1 MYKMNLKLKLLAV
14 SSILLLTGCA
24 SIVSK
29 SSWPINI
36 NSSPSEAKI
45 SIKDKKGIEIYS
57 GNTPATL
64 KLKSGAGFFSKAR
77 YQVTFEKVGYDK
89 KVVPVEFKL
98 NGWYFGNLIFGG
110 PLGLLIIDPATG
122 AMFKLETE
130 FLNETLTK
138 SITSVNSKE
147 LNLLDINKIPTE
159 WKDHLILVSK

>member
-1 MYKMNLKLKLLAV
+1 MNLKINFLAI

-29 SSWPINI
+29 TSWPISI

-45 SIKDKKGIEIYS
+45 SIKDKKGIEIYTGS
-57 GNTPATL
+57 TPATL
-64 KLKSGAGFFSKAR
+64 NLKSGSGFFSKAR
-77 YQVTFEKVGYDK
+77 YQVTFEKAGYEK

-98 NGWYFGNLIFGG
+98 NGWYFGNIIFGG

-138 SITSVNSKE
+138 SVASVDTKE
-147 LNLLDINKIPTE
+147 LKLLDINNIPAE
-159 WKDHLILVSK
+159 WKNHLILVSK

>member
-1 MYKMNLKLKLLAV
+1 MNLKLKFLAI
-14 SSILLLTGCA
+14 SSILLLSSCA

-29 SSWPINI
+29 SSWPITI

-45 SIKDKKGIEIYS
+45 SIKDKKGIEIYT

-98 NGWYFGNLIFGG
+98 NGWYFGNIIFGG
-110 PLGLLIIDPATG
+110 PIGLLIVDPATG

-130 FLNETLTK
+130 FLNETLSK
-138 SITSVNSKE
+138 SIANVDTKE
-147 LNLLDINKIPTE
+147 LKLLDINKIPSE
-159 WKDHLILVSK
+159 WKNHLILVSK

>member
-1 MYKMNLKLKLLAV
+1 MNLKLKFLTIPA
-14 SSILLLTGCA
+14 ILLLTGCA

-29 SSWPINI
+29 SSWPITI

-45 SIKDKKGIEIYS
+45 SIKDKKGIEIYT

-98 NGWYFGNLIFGG
+98 NGWYFGNIIFGG

-138 SITSVNSKE
+138 SVASVDTKE
-147 LNLLDINKIPTE
+147 LKLLDINNIPAE
-159 WKDHLILVSK
+159 WRNHLVLVSK

>member
-1 MYKMNLKLKLLAV
+1 MNLKLKFLAI

-29 SSWPINI
+29 SSWPITI

-45 SIKDKKGIEIYS
+45 SIKDKKGIEIYT

-98 NGWYFGNLIFGG
+98 NGWYFGNIIFGG

-138 SITSVNSKE
+138 SVANVDTKE
-147 LNLLDINKIPTE
+147 LKLLDINNIPAK
-159 WKDHLILVSK
+159 WKKHLILVSK

>member
-1 MYKMNLKLKLLAV
+1 MNLKINFLAI

-29 SSWPINI
+29 TSWPITI

-45 SIKDKKGIEIYS
+45 SIKDKKGIEIYTGS
-57 GNTPATL
+57 TPATL

-77 YQVTFEKVGYDK
+77 YQVTFEKAGYEK
-89 KVVPVEFKL
+89 KVVPIEFKL
-98 NGWYFGNLIFGG
+98 NGWYWGNIIFGG
-110 PLGLLIIDPATG
+110 PLGLLIIDPASG

-138 SITSVNSKE
+138 SVASVDTKE
-147 LNLLDINKIPTE
+147 LQLLDINNIPAE
-159 WKDHLILVSK
+159 WKSHLILVSK

>member
-1 MYKMNLKLKLLAV
+1 MNLKLKFLAI

-29 SSWPINI
+29 SSWPITI

-45 SIKDKKGIEIYS
+45 SIKDKKGIEIYT

-98 NGWYFGNLIFGG
+98 NGWYFGNIIFGG

-138 SITSVNSKE
+138 SVANVDTKE
-147 LNLLDINKIPTE
+147 LKLLDINNIPAE
-159 WKDHLILVSK
+159 WKKHLILVSK

>member
-1 MYKMNLKLKLLAV
+1 MNLKLKFLAI
-14 SSILLLTGCA
+14 SSILFLTGCA

-29 SSWPINI
+29 SSWPITI

-45 SIKDKKGIEIYS
+45 SIKDKKGIEIYT

-98 NGWYFGNLIFGG
+98 NGWYFGNIIFGG

-130 FLNETLTK
+130 FLNETLSK
-138 SITSVNSKE
+138 SVANADTKE
-147 LNLLDINKIPTE
+147 LKLLDINKIPAE
-159 WKDHLILVSK
+159 WKNHLILVSK

>member
-1 MYKMNLKLKLLAV
+1 MNLKLKIIAV
-14 SSILLLTGCA
+14 SSVMMLCSCA

-29 SSWPINI
+29 SSWPITI

-45 SIKDKKGIEIYS
+45 SIKDKKGVEIYT

-77 YQVTFEKVGYDK
+77 YQVTFEKVGFDK

-98 NGWYFGNLIFGG
+98 NGWYFGNILFGG

-122 AMFKLETE
+122 AMFKLDTE

-138 SITSVNSKE
+138 SVANTDTSE
-147 LNLLDINKIPTE
+147 LKLLDINKIPLN
-159 WKDHLILVSK
+159 WKSHLILVSK

>member
-1 MYKMNLKLKLLAV
+1 MNLKIKLIAV
-14 SSILLLTGCA
+14 ASILIMTSCA

-29 SSWPINI
+29 SSWPVTI

-45 SIKDKKGIEIYS
+45 SIKDKKGIEIYT
-57 GNTPATL
+57 GTTPATL
-64 KLKSGAGFFSKAR
+64 KLKSGSGFFSKAR
-77 YQVTFEKVGYDK
+77 YQVTFEKVGFDK

-98 NGWYFGNLIFGG
+98 NGWYFGNIIFGG

-138 SITSVNSKE
+138 SVATADTKE
-147 LNLLDINKIPTE
+147 LKLLDINKIPTE
-159 WKDHLILVSK
+159 WKNHLILVSK

>member
-1 MYKMNLKLKLLAV
+1 MNLKINFLAI

-29 SSWPINI
+29 TSCPITI

-45 SIKDKKGIEIYS
+45 SIKDKKGIEIYTGS
-57 GNTPATL
+57 TPATL

-77 YQVTFEKVGYDK
+77 YQVTFEKAGYEK

-98 NGWYFGNLIFGG
+98 NGWYWGNIIFGG
-110 PLGLLIIDPATG
+110 PLGLLIIDPVSG

-138 SITSVNSKE
+138 SVASVDTKE
-147 LNLLDINKIPTE
+147 LQLLDINNIPAE
-159 WKDHLILVSK
+159 WKNHLILVSK

>member
-1 MYKMNLKLKLLAV
+1 MNLKLKFLSIL
-14 SSILLLTGCA
+14 SILLLTGCA

-29 SSWPINI
+29 SSWPITI
-36 NSSPSEAKI
+36 NSSPSDAKI
-45 SIKDKKGIEIYS
+45 SIKDKKGIEIYT

-89 KVVPVEFKL
+89 KVVPIEFKL
-98 NGWYFGNLIFGG
+98 NGWYFGNIIIGG

-130 FLNETLTK
+130 FLNESLTK
-138 SITSVNSKE
+138 SITSVETKE
-147 LNLLDINKIPTE
+147 LKLLDINKIPTE
-159 WKDHLILVSK
+159 WKNHLILVSK

>member
-1 MYKMNLKLKLLAV
+1 MNLKINFLAI

-29 SSWPINI
+29 TSWPISI

-45 SIKDKKGIEIYS
+45 SIKDKKGIEIYTGS
-57 GNTPATL
+57 TPATL

-77 YQVTFEKVGYDK
+77 YQVTFEKAGYEK

-98 NGWYFGNLIFGG
+98 NGWYWGNIIFGG
-110 PLGLLIIDPATG
+110 PLGLLIIDPVSG

-138 SITSVNSKE
+138 SVASVDTKE
-147 LNLLDINKIPTE
+147 LQLLDINNIPAE
-159 WKDHLILVSK
+159 WKNHLILVSK

>member
-1 MYKMNLKLKLLAV
+1 MNLKLKFLAI

-29 SSWPINI
+29 GSWPISI

-45 SIKDKKGIEIYS
+45 SIKDKKGIEIYT

-98 NGWYFGNLIFGG
+98 NGWYFGNLILGG
-110 PLGLLIIDPATG
+110 PLGLLIIDPITG
-122 AMFKLETE
+122 AMFRLETE

-138 SITSVNSKE
+138 SVANVDTKE
-147 LNLLDINKIPTE
+147 LKLLDINNIPVE
-159 WKDHLILVSK
+159 WKNHLILVSK

>member
-1 MYKMNLKLKLLAV
+1 MNSNLKKALDITTLVGGTAV
-14 SSILLLTGCA
+14 AGGGILTTFNL
-24 SIVSK
+24 
-29 SSWPINI
+29 
-36 NSSPSEAKI
+36 
-45 SIKDKKGIEIYS
+45 IKDKKGIEIYT

-98 NGWYFGNLIFGG
+98 NGWYFGNIIFGG

-138 SITSVNSKE
+138 SVASVDTKE
-147 LNLLDINKIPTE
+147 LKLLDINNIPAE
-159 WKDHLILVSK
+159 WRNHLVLVSK

>member
-1 MYKMNLKLKLLAV
+1 MNLKINFLAI

-29 SSWPINI
+29 TSWPITI

-45 SIKDKKGIEIYS
+45 SIKDKKGIEIYTGS
-57 GNTPATL
+57 TPATL

-77 YQVTFEKVGYDK
+77 YQVTFEKAGFEK

-98 NGWYFGNLIFGG
+98 NGWYWGNIIFGG
-110 PLGLLIIDPATG
+110 PLGLLIIDPVSG

-138 SITSVNSKE
+138 SVASVDTKE
-147 LNLLDINKIPTE
+147 LQLLDINDIPAE
-159 WKDHLILVSK
+159 WKNHLILVSK

>member
-1 MYKMNLKLKLLAV
+1 MNLKLKFLAI

-29 SSWPINI
+29 SSWPITI

-45 SIKDKKGIEIYS
+45 SIKDKKGIEIYT
-57 GNTPATL
+57 GTTPTTL
-64 KLKSGAGFFSKAR
+64 KLKSGSGFFSKAR
-77 YQVTFEKVGYDK
+77 YQVTFEKVGFDK

-98 NGWYFGNLIFGG
+98 NGWYFGNIIFGG

-138 SITSVNSKE
+138 SVATADTKE
-147 LNLLDINKIPTE
+147 LKLLDINKIPTE
-159 WKDHLILVSK
+159 WKNHLILVSK

>member
-1 MYKMNLKLKLLAV
+1 MNLKIKLIAV
-14 SSILLLTGCA
+14 ASILIMTSCA

-29 SSWPINI
+29 SSWPITI

-45 SIKDKKGIEIYS
+45 SIKDKKGIEIYTGS
-57 GNTPATL
+57 TPATL
-64 KLKSGAGFFSKAR
+64 KLKSGSGFFSKAR
-77 YQVTFEKVGYDK
+77 YQVTFEKVGYEK

-98 NGWYFGNLIFGG
+98 NGWYFGNIIFGG

-138 SITSVNSKE
+138 SVATADTKE
-147 LNLLDINKIPTE
+147 LKLLDINKIPME
-159 WKDHLILVSK
+159 WKNHLILVSK

>member
-1 MYKMNLKLKLLAV
+1 MNLKLKFLA
-14 SSILLLTGCA
+14 IPAALLLSGCA

-29 SSWPINI
+29 SNWPITI
-36 NSSPSEAKI
+36 NSSPTEAKI
-45 SIKDKKGIEIYS
+45 SIKDKKGIEIYT

-89 KVVPVEFKL
+89 KVVPVQFKL
-98 NGWYFGNLIFGG
+98 NGWYFGNIIFGG

-138 SITSVNSKE
+138 SVASVDTKE
-147 LNLLDINKIPTE
+147 LKLLDINNIPAE
-159 WKDHLILVSK
+159 WRNHLVLVSK

>member
-1 MYKMNLKLKLLAV
+1 MNSKITFLAI

-29 SSWPINI
+29 SSWPITI

-45 SIKDKKGIEIYS
+45 SIKDKKGIEIYTGS
-57 GNTPATL
+57 TPATL

-77 YQVTFEKVGYDK
+77 YQVTFEKAGFEK

-98 NGWYFGNLIFGG
+98 NGWYWGNIIFGG
-110 PLGLLIIDPATG
+110 PLGLLIIDPASG

-138 SITSVNSKE
+138 SVASVDTKE
-147 LNLLDINKIPTE
+147 LQLLDINNIPAE
-159 WKDHLILVSK
+159 WKNHLILVSK

>member
-1 MYKMNLKLKLLAV
+1 M
-14 SSILLLTGCA
+14 TGCA

-29 SSWPINI
+29 SSWPITI

-45 SIKDKKGIEIYS
+45 SIKDKKGIEIYT

-98 NGWYFGNLIFGG
+98 NGWYFGNIIFGG
-110 PLGLLIIDPATG
+110 PIGLLIVDPATG

-130 FLNETLTK
+130 FLNETLSK
-138 SITSVNSKE
+138 SVANVDTKE
-147 LNLLDINKIPTE
+147 LKLLDINKIPSE
-159 WKDHLILVSK
+159 WKNHLILVSK

>member
-1 MYKMNLKLKLLAV
+1 MNLKLKFLAI
-14 SSILLLTGCA
+14 SSILLLSSCA

-29 SSWPINI
+29 SSWPITI

-45 SIKDKKGIEIYS
+45 SIKDKKGIEIYT

-98 NGWYFGNLIFGG
+98 NGWYFGNIIFGG
-110 PLGLLIIDPATG
+110 PIGLLIVDPATG

-130 FLNETLTK
+130 FLNETLSK
-138 SITSVNSKE
+138 SVANVDTKE
-147 LNLLDINKIPTE
+147 LKLLDINKIPSE
-159 WKDHLILVSK
+159 WKNHLILVSK

>member
-1 MYKMNLKLKLLAV
+1 MT
-14 SSILLLTGCA
+14 SCA

-29 SSWPINI
+29 SSWPITI

-45 SIKDKKGIEIYS
+45 SIKDKKGIEIYT

-64 KLKSGAGFFSKAR
+64 KLKSGSGFFSKAR
-77 YQVTFEKVGYDK
+77 YQVTFEKVGYEK

-98 NGWYFGNLIFGG
+98 NGWYFGNIIFGG

-138 SITSVNSKE
+138 SVATAETKE
-147 LNLLDINKIPTE
+147 LKLLDINKIPTE
-159 WKDHLILVSK
+159 WKNHLILVSK

>member
-1 MYKMNLKLKLLAV
+1 MNLKIKLIAV
-14 SSILLLTGCA
+14 ASILIMTCCA

-29 SSWPINI
+29 SSWPITI

-45 SIKDKKGIEIYS
+45 SIKDKKGVEIYTGS
-57 GNTPATL
+57 TPATL
-64 KLKSGAGFFSKAR
+64 KLKSGSGFFSKAR
-77 YQVTFEKVGYDK
+77 YQVTFEKVGYEK

-98 NGWYFGNLIFGG
+98 NGWYFGNIIFGG

-138 SITSVNSKE
+138 SVANADTKE
-147 LNLLDINKIPTE
+147 LKLLDINKIPTE
-159 WKDHLILVSK
+159 WKNHLILVSK

>member
-1 MYKMNLKLKLLAV
+1 MNLKLKFLAI
-14 SSILLLTGCA
+14 SSILLLSSCA

-29 SSWPINI
+29 SSWPITI

-45 SIKDKKGIEIYS
+45 SIKDKKGIEIYT

-98 NGWYFGNLIFGG
+98 NGWYFGNIIFGG
-110 PLGLLIIDPATG
+110 PIGLLIVDPATG

-130 FLNETLTK
+130 FLNETLSK
-138 SITSVNSKE
+138 SVANVDTKE
-147 LNLLDINKIPTE
+147 LKLLDINNIPAE
-159 WKDHLILVSK
+159 WKKHLILVSK

>member
-1 MYKMNLKLKLLAV
+1 MNLKIKLIAV
-14 SSILLLTGCA
+14 ASILIMTSCA

-29 SSWPINI
+29 SSWPITI

-45 SIKDKKGIEIYS
+45 SIKDKKGIEIYTGS
-57 GNTPATL
+57 TPATL
-64 KLKSGAGFFSKAR
+64 KLKSGSGFFSKAR
-77 YQVTFEKVGYDK
+77 YQVTFEKVGYEK

-98 NGWYFGNLIFGG
+98 NGWYFGNIIFGG

-138 SITSVNSKE
+138 SVANADTKE
-147 LNLLDINKIPTE
+147 LKLLDINKIPTE
-159 WKDHLILVSK
+159 WKNHLILVSK